1 MAQEKKAYPVS
12 LLCRVMGVS
21 RSGFYDYERR
31 IKQPPDPHHEELLDR
46 VRRLSQA
53 ADHTYG
59 SRRMSRALRALG
71 YAVGRRRATTLMR
84 EAGIWVRYR
93 KRYRLTTQ
101 SRHRHPVCPN
111 RLQRQF
117 RVEKP
122 NQAWVGDISYIW
134 THEGWL
140 YVAVVIDLYSR
151 KIVGWS
157 MRPTLSSR
165 LVGDALRMAL
175 WERRPAPGL
184 MFHSDRGVQY
194 ASHEFQRLL
203 KAHGI
208 IGSMSRKG
216 DCWDN
221 SVAESFFGR
230 LKSERVHWRN
240 YQTRNEA
247 RADIVDYITMH
258 YNSHRL
264 HSYLGYMSP
273 DTFEKTGHMATA
285 S

>member
-53 ADHTYG
+53 ADHIYG
-59 SRRMSRALRALG
+59 SRRMSRALRVLG

-240 YQTRNEA
+240 YQSRNEA